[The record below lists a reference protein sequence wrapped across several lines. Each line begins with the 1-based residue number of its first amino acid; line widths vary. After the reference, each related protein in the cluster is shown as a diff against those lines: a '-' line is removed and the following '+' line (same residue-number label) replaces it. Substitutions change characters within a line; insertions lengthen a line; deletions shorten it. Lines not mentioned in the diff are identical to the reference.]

1 MKKIYLWSIGLL
13 LAGQFSCKNNQ
24 NKVVL
29 SNSEP
34 IVGLTDVEDL
44 NKIDSWESLMSAE
57 KWRGYNQA
65 SLPSNWQI
73 SDSIISCL
81 GLAGDVGG
89 DIISTKMYENFELSW
104 SWKISPEG
112 NSGVFYH
119 VIEDTIYHSP
129 YQTAPEYQLLD
140 DVGFPSPI
148 EDWQK
153 TGANYAMHIANDAKR
168 LNAVG
173 EWNSSRIIFD
183 HGKVSHYL
191 NGALI
196 VSFDKFTPE
205 WELLRNSG
213 KWTDYPDYGKANKG
227 YLALQDHGSGVWFK
241 AVKIRSLD

>member
-153 TGANYAMHIANDAKR
+153 TGANYAMHIANEAKR

-205 WELLRNSG
+205 WQ
-213 KWTDYPDYGKANKG
+213 A
-227 YLALQDHGSGVWFK
+227 A
-241 AVKIRSLD
+241 

>member
-1 MKKIYLWSIGLL
+1 MKKIYLWGIGLL
-13 LAGQFSCKNNQ
+13 LAGQISCKNNP
-24 NKVVL
+24 NKEAL
-29 SNSEP
+29 SNSASQASSIEM
-34 IVGLTDVEDL
+34 EDL
-44 NKIDSWESLMSAE
+44 NVNDSWEFLMAPE
-57 KWRGYNQA
+57 KWRGYNQP

-73 SDSIISCL
+73 SDSLISCF
-81 GLAGDVGG
+81 GMAGDMGG

-129 YQTAPEYQLLD
+129 YQTAPEYQILD

-153 TGANYAMHIANDAKR
+153 TGANYAMHVAKDVKR
-168 LNAVG
+168 LNEVG
-173 EWNSSRIIFD
+173 EWNTSRIIFD

-191 NGALI
+191 NGSLI

-205 WELLRNSG
+205 WEALRNSG
-213 KWTDYPDYGKANKG
+213 KWSDYPDYGKANMG

-241 AVKIRSLD
+241 AIKIRSLD